1 MSSRGWYLLGMLAL
15 LFLANLAML
24 MGMTNWPIRT
34 REGFFSSTPTTVGGS
49 PVNAVY
55 LQGGVP
61 ALKKSPSSTSGDVMD
76 DYNWQY
82 KSSKSLSQGASFLK
96 QMWENFDN
104 PSEDKKDKKPGDD
117 AGASDTFMDYL
128 SAGSFGTAPIG
139 SYDGM
144 NMAAGLPPEAQGFR
158 ARMPNVPHPP
168 GTTMLPFVNN
178 VCKPECCGASLSCSG
193 GCVCTTP
200 EDRDLI
206 NTRGGNR
213 VHDDGF

>member
-34 REGFFSSTPTTVGGS
+34 REGFQSSMPAATPGTVGG
-49 PVNAVY
+49 VT
-55 LQGGVP
+55 GHKP
-61 ALKKSPSSTSGDVMD
+61 ANPKCPNNLSGDCMD

-144 NMAAGLPPEAQGFR
+144 NMAAGLPPDAQGFR